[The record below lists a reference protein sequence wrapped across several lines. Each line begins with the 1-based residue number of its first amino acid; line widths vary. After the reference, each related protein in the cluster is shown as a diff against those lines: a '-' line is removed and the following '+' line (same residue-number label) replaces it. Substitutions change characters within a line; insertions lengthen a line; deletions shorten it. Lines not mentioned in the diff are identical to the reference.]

1 MSPGRH
7 ARPTCMVPAEA
18 RAEVVL
24 LRDGVEVACWPLRA
38 SDGRVDLRVVDA
50 VARLQLE
57 ARRQGC
63 TVWLRDACPNLVD
76 LLELTG
82 LVGVLQVGREAER
95 LEQAGV
101 EEVVVPDDS
110 VA

>member
-1 MSPGRH
+1 
-7 ARPTCMVPAEA
+7 MVPADA

-24 LRDGVEVACWPLRA
+24 LRDGIEVAFWPLRA
-38 SDGRVDLRVVDA
+38 PDGRVDLRVVDA

-63 TVWLRDACPNLVD
+63 TVWLRHACPNLVD

-82 LVGVLQVGREAER
+82 LAGVLQVSRQTEG
-95 LEQAGV
+95 LEQTGV